1 MMSDTVVGIREI
13 RRNLSVY
20 VARVKRGERF
30 IVTERGKPVARL
42 QPYVAADDPLAKIRA
57 RGLIIQEANGL
68 PLEDVVPLDIEWDG
82 SLSDIVSEMRE
93 DRF

>member
-1 MMSDTVVGIREI
+1 MMSDTMVGIREI

-30 IVTERGKPVARL
+30 VVTERGKPVATL
-42 QPYVAADDPLAKIRA
+42 QPYVESDDPLAKIRA
-57 RGLIIQEANGL
+57 RGLIIQEAQGRR
-68 PLEDVVPLDIEWDG
+68 DDIQPLDIVWDRPP
-82 SLSDIVSEMRE
+82 LEVLDELRE

>member
-1 MMSDTVVGIREI
+1 MVGIREI

-20 VARVKRGERF
+20 VARVKRGEGF

-42 QPYVAADDPLAKIRA
+42 QPYAEADDPLAKIRA
-57 RGLIIQEANGL
+57 RGLIIQEPNGL
-68 PLEDVVPLDIEWDG
+68 RLEDVVPLG
-82 SLSDIVSEMRE
+82 IVPDRPSEEIISEMRE

>member
-1 MMSDTVVGIREI
+1 MVGIREI

-30 IVTERGKPVARL
+30 IVTERGHPVATL
-42 QPYVAADDPLAKIRA
+42 QPYAEAMIRSRKIRA
-57 RGLIIQEANGL
+57 RGLIIQEPHGL
-68 PLEDVVPLDIEWDG
+68 RLDDIVPLGVVWDHSTVG
-82 SLSDIVSEMRE
+82 GDLSEMRE